1 MQDSL
6 PVWFPFWLSLDLCP
20 STPLAHRQERTLDV
34 GRSGVLTGIP
44 HLTYA
49 PPSTQLPTAV
59 AGGWDTCRR
68 VRRGL
73 FGAGRADR
81 FN

>member
-1 MQDSL
+1 MQDGLPSL
-6 PVWFPFWLSLDLCP
+6 VPRIPEKPFPEHEIRF
-20 STPLAHRQERTLDV
+20 AQERRLDV

>member
-1 MQDSL
+1 MQDNLPSAGPPKPSL
-6 PVWFPFWLSLDLCP
+6 EHETRL
-20 STPLAHRQERTLDV
+20 TQERKLDV
-34 GRSGVLTGIP
+34 GRSGVLTGVP